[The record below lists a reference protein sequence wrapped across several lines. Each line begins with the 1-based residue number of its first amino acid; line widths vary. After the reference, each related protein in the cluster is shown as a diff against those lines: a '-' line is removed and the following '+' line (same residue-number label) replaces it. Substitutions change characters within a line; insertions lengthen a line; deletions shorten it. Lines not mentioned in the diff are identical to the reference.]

1 MKRDGRLKTKKLKSK
16 LWLKFLTGILIPVV
30 IVFILAATLISSS
43 VGNSVE
49 NISTQKLNIDSQLIS
64 SKIGQFFTFYISAAE
79 SGASSSQITDIIT
92 NSGKGERIDKS
103 SKFKSLKQTIINT
116 SSIDKENIL
125 ETWIASFRSNELIG
139 SNGFIAEEGFDVTQ
153 RPWYQVKNS
162 KKTYI
167 SAPYLDTETGDTVI
181 SIVAPVFDEK
191 KSEVIG
197 VFAFDINLMQIT
209 KIMSNYKIG
218 ENGFIMLT
226 DSSGKI
232 IYHPNKEYIEKNII
246 EIDIS
251 EEVSEIL
258 LSGESKELSYNMDEK
273 SYLGNIAL
281 EEKSGWYLITGEP
294 KRDAMAVKTKTS
306 GIILFVFGIGLT
318 LIIISVLFIA
328 RNITKSMKKLTD
340 AAQSIAD
347 GDLDVRVN
355 ISSNDEIGDVGDAI
369 NRTTE
374 RLKSYIEYINEVED
388 VLNSIA
394 EGSLNFDLQH
404 DYTGEFS
411 KIKEALLNIRETLK
425 DTILNIKESSE
436 KVSMNSRQIS
446 MGAQILADG
455 TTEQAGAIEELSA
468 TVGDI
473 TSKISDTAKHAV
485 DVNGKIED
493 AGEKIENSNRQMQ
506 DMLMAMNEISDK
518 SSQISKIIKTIDDI
532 AFQTNILALNAA
544 IEAARSGVAGKGFA
558 VVADEVRNLANK
570 SAEAAKMSD
579 GFITEA
585 LHAVEKGNSIVNA
598 AAENLEV
605 LYSNSKDMLEG
616 MIMISD
622 STQSQSAAVNQ
633 VNEGLEQIAHVIHTN
648 SATAEESAASTR
660 ELSDQAEI
668 LDELVKKFNL

>member
-1 MKRDGRLKTKKLKSK
+1 MKRDGRISTRNAKSK
-16 LWLKFLTGILIPVV
+16 LWFKFLSGILLP
-30 IVFILAATLISSS
+30 IVLVFLLATGLITSS
-43 VGNSVE
+43 VGKSVE
-49 NISTQKLNIDSQLIS
+49 DISTQKLNIDSQLIS
-64 SKIGQFFTFYISAAE
+64 SKIGEFFTFYISAAE
-79 SGASSSQITDIIT
+79 AGASSSQVIDIIKDT
-92 NSGKGERIDKS
+92 KKGMRMETSPLFTPLNKT
-103 SKFKSLKQTIINT
+103 LLNT
-116 SSIDKENIL
+116 TSVDPENIL
-125 ETWIASFRSNELIG
+125 YTWIAGFESSELV
-139 SNGFIAEEGFDVTQ
+139 SSSGFISDSKFDVTT
-153 RPWYQVKNS
+153 RPWYQVKSS

-167 SAPYLDTETGDTVI
+167 SPPYIDTETGDTVI
-181 SIVAPVFDEK
+181 SIVAPVFNEK
-191 KSEVIG
+191 KSDVIG

-226 DSSGKI
+226 DNSGKI
-232 IYHPNKEYIEKNII
+232 IYHPNKKYIEKNMT

-251 EEVSEIL
+251 KEVSDA
-258 LSGESKELSYNMDEK
+258 LSVGESKELSYKMDGK
-273 SYLGNIAL
+273 AYVGNVAL

-294 KRDAMAVKTKTS
+294 ERDVMAAKTKTS
-306 GIILFVFGIGLT
+306 GIILFVFGIGLI
-318 LIIISVLFIA
+318 LIVISVLFIA
-328 RNITKSMKKLTD
+328 RNITRSMKKLTD

-347 GDLDVRVN
+347 GNLDVRVN
-355 ISSNDEIGDVGDAI
+355 ISSNDEIGEVGEAM

-374 RLKSYIEYINEVED
+374 RLKSYIEYINEVEE

-394 EGSLNFDLQH
+394 DGSLNFELHH
-404 DYTGEFS
+404 DYTGEFA

-425 DTILNIKESSE
+425 DTILNIKDSSE
-436 KVSMNSRQIS
+436 KVSINSRQIS

-473 TSKISDTAKHAV
+473 TSKISDTAKHAI

-493 AGEKIENSNRQMQ
+493 AGEKIESSNRQMQ
-506 DMLMAMNEISDK
+506 DMLMAMSEISEK

-585 LHAVEKGNSIVNA
+585 LHAVEKGSSIVNA

-605 LYSNSKDMLEG
+605 LYSNSREMLEG

-622 STQSQSAAVNQ
+622 STQSQAAAVNQ

>member
-1 MKRDGRLKTKKLKSK
+1 MKRDGRISTRNAKSK
-16 LWLKFLTGILIPVV
+16 LWFKFLSGILLP
-30 IVFILAATLISSS
+30 IVLVFLLATGLITSS
-43 VGNSVE
+43 VGKSVE
-49 NISTQKLNIDSQLIS
+49 DISTQKLNIDSQLIS
-64 SKIGQFFTFYISAAE
+64 SKIGEFFTFYISAAE
-79 SGASSSQITDIIT
+79 AGASSSQITDIIT
-92 NSGKGERIDKS
+92 NAGKGERIDKS

-139 SNGFIAEEGFDVTQ
+139 SNGFIAEEGFDVTT
-153 RPWYQVKNS
+153 RPWYQVKSS

-167 SAPYLDTETGDTVI
+167 SAPYIDTETGDTVI

-191 KSEVIG
+191 KSDVIG

-226 DSSGKI
+226 DNSGKI
-232 IYHPNKEYIEKNII
+232 IYHPNKKYIEKNMT

-251 EEVSEIL
+251 KEVSDA
-258 LSGESKELSYNMDEK
+258 LSVGESKELSYKMDGK
-273 SYLGNIAL
+273 AYVGNVAL

-294 KRDAMAVKTKTS
+294 KQDVMAAKTKTS
-306 GIILFVFGIGLT
+306 GIILFVFGIGLI
-318 LIIISVLFIA
+318 LIVISVLFIA
-328 RNITKSMKKLTD
+328 RNITRSMKKLAD

-347 GDLDVRVN
+347 GNLDVRVN
-355 ISSNDEIGDVGDAI
+355 IPSNDEIGEVGEAM

-374 RLKSYIEYINEVED
+374 RLKSYIEYINEVEE

-394 EGSLNFDLQH
+394 DGSLNFELHH
-404 DYTGEFS
+404 DYTGEFA

-425 DTILNIKESSE
+425 DTILNIKDSSE
-436 KVSMNSRQIS
+436 KVSINSRQIS

-473 TSKISDTAKHAV
+473 TSKISDTAKHAI

-493 AGEKIENSNRQMQ
+493 AGEKIESSNRQMQ
-506 DMLMAMNEISDK
+506 DMLMAMNEINDK

-558 VVADEVRNLANK
+558 VVADEVRNLANR

-585 LHAVEKGNSIVNA
+585 LYAVEKGSSIVNA

-605 LYSNSKDMLEG
+605 LYSNSREMLEG

-622 STQSQSAAVNQ
+622 STQSQAAAVNQ

-648 SATAEESAASTR
+648 SATAEESAASTK

>member
-1 MKRDGRLKTKKLKSK
+1 MKRDGRISTRNAKSK
-16 LWLKFLTGILIPVV
+16 LWFKFLSGILLP
-30 IVFILAATLISSS
+30 IVLVFLLATGLITSS
-43 VGNSVE
+43 VGKSVE
-49 NISTQKLNIDSQLIS
+49 DISTQKLNIDSQLIS
-64 SKIGQFFTFYISAAE
+64 SKIGEFFTFYISAAE
-79 SGASSSQITDIIT
+79 AGASSSQVIDIIKDT
-92 NSGKGERIDKS
+92 KKGMRMETSPLFTPLNKT
-103 SKFKSLKQTIINT
+103 LLNT
-116 SSIDKENIL
+116 TSVDPENIL
-125 ETWIASFRSNELIG
+125 YTWIAGFESSELV
-139 SNGFIAEEGFDVTQ
+139 SSSGFISDSKFDVTT
-153 RPWYQVKNS
+153 RPWYQVKSS

-167 SAPYLDTETGDTVI
+167 SAPYIDTETGDTVI

-191 KSEVIG
+191 KSDVIG

-226 DSSGKI
+226 DNSGKI
-232 IYHPNKEYIEKNII
+232 IYHPNKKYIEKNMT

-251 EEVSEIL
+251 KEVSDA
-258 LSGESKELSYNMDEK
+258 LSVGESKELSYKMDGK
-273 SYLGNIAL
+273 AYVGNVAL

-294 KRDAMAVKTKTS
+294 ERDVMAAKTKTS
-306 GIILFVFGIGLT
+306 GIILFVFGIGLI
-318 LIIISVLFIA
+318 LIVISVLFIA
-328 RNITKSMKKLTD
+328 RNITRSMKKLAD

-347 GDLDVRVN
+347 GNLDVRVN
-355 ISSNDEIGDVGDAI
+355 ISSNDEIGEVGEAM

-374 RLKSYIEYINEVED
+374 RLKSYIEYINEVEE

-394 EGSLNFDLQH
+394 DGSLNFELHH
-404 DYTGEFS
+404 DYTGEFA

-425 DTILNIKESSE
+425 DTILNIKDSSE
-436 KVSMNSRQIS
+436 KVSINSRQIS

-473 TSKISDTAKHAV
+473 TSKISDTAKHAI

-493 AGEKIENSNRQMQ
+493 AGEKIESSNRQMQ
-506 DMLMAMNEISDK
+506 DMLMAMNEINDK

-558 VVADEVRNLANK
+558 VVADEVRNLANR

-585 LHAVEKGNSIVNA
+585 LYAVEKGSSIVNA

-605 LYSNSKDMLEG
+605 LYSNSREMLEG

-622 STQSQSAAVNQ
+622 STQSQAAAVNQ

-648 SATAEESAASTR
+648 SATAEESAASTK

>member
-1 MKRDGRLKTKKLKSK
+1 MKRDGRISTRNAKSK
-16 LWLKFLTGILIPVV
+16 LWFKFLSGILLP
-30 IVFILAATLISSS
+30 IVLVFLLATGLITSS
-43 VGNSVE
+43 VGKSVE
-49 NISTQKLNIDSQLIS
+49 DISTQKLNIDSQLIS
-64 SKIGQFFTFYISAAE
+64 SKIGEFFTFYISAAE
-79 SGASSSQITDIIT
+79 AGASSSQVIDIIKDT
-92 NSGKGERIDKS
+92 KKGMRMETSPLFTPLNKT
-103 SKFKSLKQTIINT
+103 LLNT
-116 SSIDKENIL
+116 TSVDPENIL
-125 ETWIASFRSNELIG
+125 YTWIAGFESSELV
-139 SNGFIAEEGFDVTQ
+139 SSSGFISDSKFDVTT
-153 RPWYQVKNS
+153 RPWYQVKSS

-167 SAPYLDTETGDTVI
+167 SAPYIDTETGDTVI

-191 KSEVIG
+191 KSDVIG

-226 DSSGKI
+226 DNSGKI
-232 IYHPNKEYIEKNII
+232 IYHPNKKYIEKNMT

-251 EEVSEIL
+251 KEVSDA
-258 LSGESKELSYNMDEK
+258 LSVGESKALSYKMDGK
-273 SYLGNIAL
+273 AYVGNVAL

-294 KRDAMAVKTKTS
+294 KQDVMAAKTKTS
-306 GIILFVFGIGLT
+306 GIILFVFGIGLI
-318 LIIISVLFIA
+318 LIVISVLFIA
-328 RNITKSMKKLTD
+328 RNITRSMKKLAD

-347 GDLDVRVN
+347 GNLDVRVN
-355 ISSNDEIGDVGDAI
+355 ISSNDEIGEVGEAM

-374 RLKSYIEYINEVED
+374 RLKSYIEYINEVEE

-394 EGSLNFDLQH
+394 DGSLNFELHH
-404 DYTGEFS
+404 DYTGEFA

-425 DTILNIKESSE
+425 DTILNIKDSSE
-436 KVSMNSRQIS
+436 KVSINSRQIS

-473 TSKISDTAKHAV
+473 TSKISDTAKHAI

-493 AGEKIENSNRQMQ
+493 AGEKIESSNRQMQ
-506 DMLMAMNEISDK
+506 DMLMAMNEINDK

-558 VVADEVRNLANK
+558 VVADEVRNLANR

-585 LHAVEKGNSIVNA
+585 LYAVEKGSSIVNA

-605 LYSNSKDMLEG
+605 LYSNSREMLEG

-622 STQSQSAAVNQ
+622 STQSQAAAVNQ

-648 SATAEESAASTR
+648 SATAEESAASTK